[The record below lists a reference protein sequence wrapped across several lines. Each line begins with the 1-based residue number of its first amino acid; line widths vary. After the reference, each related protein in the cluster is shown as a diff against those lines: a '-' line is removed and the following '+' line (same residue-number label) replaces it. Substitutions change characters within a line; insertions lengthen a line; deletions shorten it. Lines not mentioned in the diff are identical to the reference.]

1 MSKLKKLPEKNLRFI
16 LKRMKDD
23 IDRFGRPN
31 DFISGSNRSI
41 INDIFDDIGLTLDT
55 DDLSFIFAL
64 YKLNPNPEV
73 GNLQIQKLL
82 GYMESTK
89 NMATIKKF
97 EDLEIWKEAR
107 KLSKEIITIAKE
119 SDLKTDFRLKD
130 QIKASS
136 GSVMDNI
143 AEGFERNGNLE
154 FRQFLSIAKGS
165 AGESRSQLYRVLDFN
180 YINDEKFNVL
190 RIDYENLSGK
200 INNFISYLNKK
211 DFKGTKFQ

>member
-1 MSKLKKLPEKNLRFI
+1 
-16 LKRMKDD
+16 
-23 IDRFGRPN
+23 
-31 DFISGSNRSI
+31 
-41 INDIFDDIGLTLDT
+41 
-55 DDLSFIFAL
+55 
-64 YKLNPNPEV
+64 
-73 GNLQIQKLL
+73 
-82 GYMESTK
+82 
-89 NMATIKKF
+89 MATITRF
-97 EDLEIWKEAR
+97 EDLEIWQEAR
-107 KLSKEIITIAKE
+107 RLAKEIHIISIETE
-119 SDLKTDFRLKD
+119 LKNDFRFRD

-165 AGESRSQLYRVLDFN
+165 AGESRSQLHRVWDFN

>member
-1 MSKLKKLPEKNLRFI
+1 
-16 LKRMKDD
+16 
-23 IDRFGRPN
+23 
-31 DFISGSNRSI
+31 
-41 INDIFDDIGLTLDT
+41 
-55 DDLSFIFAL
+55 
-64 YKLNPNPEV
+64 
-73 GNLQIQKLL
+73 
-82 GYMESTK
+82 
-89 NMATIKKF
+89 MATITRF

-107 KLSKEIITIAKE
+107 RLAKEIQIIAVE
-119 SDLKTDFRLKD
+119 SDLKNDFRFKD

-165 AGESRSQLYRVLDFN
+165 AGETRSQLYRVLDYN
-180 YINDEKFNVL
+180 YINEEKFEIL
-190 RIDYENLSGK
+190 KTDFENLSGK